1 MKLLNR
7 LGLDKTRGQI
17 FAGFIVMMIIV
28 LSLTAGSLYFMLSR
42 VQKENTALYI
52 DEIAVQVSGRLES
65 LLSEINVLTLELAMD
80 DRIQERLEAELQ
92 GQTTTYDEKMQL
104 RKILIDKMAYSETI
118 REIELFSEENSL
130 YPIVDQTIQERLD
143 ARHLAEANEALRVGA
158 LVWVGHDPNNPE
170 DLLAFRRIKLEKWGY
185 QGGGY
190 LVVRVR
196 PSLVEFISKDVATA
210 KGSKM
215 RLLDA
220 ENNEISSSNI
230 STGPVAS
237 KNATLE
243 DEMGMNRDQY
253 VMVQRKIKSTD
264 WQIEI
269 LIPKQTLTK
278 DFYFLKDILIWA
290 SAFSIVVFAFLSYS
304 LSQLITSPMKKLA
317 RVMQQG
323 KKGHLAENPEV
334 YFNNEVNLLNVRYNQ
349 MVRQINYLI
358 ESVYEKELLKSRS
371 EIKAL
376 HSQIHPHFLFNT
388 LDSLYWEHVKKEEGE
403 LAQMVIQLADLF
415 RYSIQAS
422 SEDDFVT
429 VEEELG
435 QVMRYVSIMSMRW
448 RDRLEFVLEDDLSV
462 HHIEIPKLMLQPLV
476 ENAIVHGI
484 EPLES
489 GGRVELSIQE
499 QEDAIAFVIKDNGIG
514 IEADKLEEI
523 RRKLSSESNMAF
535 AVGGKGIG
543 LFNVSRL
550 IQFHYGVQFGI
561 TIDSCI
567 GKGTRVELRIPRSP
581 ARR

>member
-143 ARHLAEANEALRVGA
+143 ARHLAEANETLRVGA

>member
-17 FAGFIVMMIIV
+17 FAGFIVMMTLV

-190 LVVRVR
+190 LVVRIR

-230 STGPVAS
+230 STGPTAS
-237 KNATLE
+237 KNGTLE
-243 DEMGMNRDQY
+243 AETGMNRDQY
-253 VMVQRKIKSTD
+253 VMVQRKINSTD

-304 LSQLITSPMKKLA
+304 LSQLITLPMKKLA

-422 SEDDFVT
+422 SEDGFVT

-535 AVGGKGIG
+535 AIGGKGIG
-543 LFNVSRL
+543 LFNVNRL

-567 GKGTRVELRIPRSP
+567 GKGTRVELRIPGSP